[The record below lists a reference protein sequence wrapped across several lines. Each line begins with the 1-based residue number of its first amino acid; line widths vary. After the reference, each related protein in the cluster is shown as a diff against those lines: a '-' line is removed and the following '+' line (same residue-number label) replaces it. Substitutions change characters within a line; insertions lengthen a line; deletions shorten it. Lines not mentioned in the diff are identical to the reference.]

1 MVFGLKNCGDWISG
15 DSESQTVVSHERVP
29 ANQVGI
35 CRAVATAL
43 SNDEQ
48 EAHSVRDDS

>member
-1 MVFGLKNCGDWISG
+1 M
-15 DSESQTVVSHERVP
+15 SHERVP

-43 SNDEQ
+43 SNDNKKYTASEMILKN
-48 EAHSVRDDS
+48 RI